1 MKIIFD
7 NVIFAKERQGGI
19 SNYWFELIKDYSD
32 SSEVFFYDEKGSSQ
46 NIFRQRLDLKNNIP
60 HLQLPLSLARLLPIY
75 FPDKTERILYHSSFY
90 RKLVTPAEVCEI
102 TTVHDFTH
110 NRHAATVNRTLHN
123 YLKYG
128 SIRRAKGIICISN
141 NTFKDLHTFCK
152 PKKGQKT
159 TVIYNGVSKEYQR
172 LQNRDQTAEKTLKKL
187 NLTDNF
193 LLFVGARTNY
203 KNFSFAL
210 EVLEEMSDYTLA
222 VVGNDLS
229 EKERAGINKK
239 LLERIVVAKSI
250 SNAELNVL
258 YNYADAL
265 LYPSSYEGFGIPIVE
280 AMRAGCPVLA
290 LNTSSIPEVA
300 GNAGIL
306 FEYLNILSF
315 VEAIRRLKDPGYREE
330 KICAG
335 IENSKKF
342 DWFKCQKETASFYQE
357 VYAGYG

>member
-1 MKIIFD
+1 MKIVFD

-19 SNYWFELIKDYSD
+19 SNYWFELIKVHSD
-32 SSEVFFYDEKGSSQ
+32 SSEVFFYDEKGSSE
-46 NIFRQRLDLKNNIP
+46 NIFRRRLELKNSIP
-60 HLQLPLSLARLLPIY
+60 HLQLPLTLARLLPIY
-75 FPDKTERILYHSSFY
+75 FPVKSGRILYHSSFY
-90 RKLVTPAEVCEI
+90 RQLLTASQVCEI

-110 NRHAATVNRTLHN
+110 NRYSAKINRTLHN
-123 YLKYG
+123 HLKYG
-128 SIRRAKGIICISN
+128 AIRRANGIICISN

-152 PKKGQKT
+152 PRRGQKT
-159 TVIYNGVSKEYQR
+159 AVIYNGVSNEYGRLENKER
-172 LQNRDQTAEKTLKKL
+172 ETETILKRL
-187 NLTDNF
+187 NLTNNF
-193 LLFVGARTNY
+193 LLFVGSRTRY

-210 EVLEEMSDYTLA
+210 KLLEEMTDYTLA
-222 VVGNDLS
+222 VVGSELS

-239 LLERIVVAKSI
+239 VLERIVVAESI

-280 AMRAGCPVLA
+280 AMKAGCPVLA
-290 LNTSSIPEVA
+290 LNTSSVPEVA

-306 FEYLNILSF
+306 FEYLNISLF

-335 IENSKKF
+335 FENSKKF

-357 VYAGYG
+357 VYAGYD